1 METWLLREEASI
13 FKRVGAIIDPVI
25 DTVKGL
31 QFSVLIAF
39 AVITESIYAWPGMGR
54 LIIESITL
62 LDRPVIVAYLLVT
75 VFIFMLVN
83 LIVDILIG

>member
-1 METWLLREEASI
+1 
-13 FKRVGAIIDPVI
+13 
-25 DTVKGL
+25 
-31 QFSVLIAF
+31 
-39 AVITESIYAWPGMGR
+39 MGR

-83 LIVDILIG
+83 LIVDILYSLLDPRIRISDK

>member
-1 METWLLREEASI
+1 MIPIVT
-13 FKRVGAIIDPVI
+13 VI
-25 DTVKGL
+25 GL

-39 AVITESIYAWPGMGR
+39 AVITESIFAWPGMGR

-62 LDRPVIVAYLLVT
+62 LDRPVIVAYLLVI

-83 LIVDILIG
+83 LIVDILYSFLDPRIRISDK